1 MSSDVAKV
9 SMNNETAKDTERH
22 NDREMYAEGYED
34 RDKNIHWDCYDCGS
48 SFRAERNFYKEHFT
62 KILEAQNE
70 RALQQRHPERV
81 MSMEQYHEKH
91 MPQEMIFQI
100 GDMELTKA
108 GKIDDSWCKQAI
120 PKVVEKLESVGC
132 KVISYDLHNDEASPH
147 VHLRYCPID
156 SKGEVNMSNCLYEH
170 EILPPEKFE
179 FRESGKPKFTRKN
192 NPKQTLL
199 NEIRAE
205 LEELGHE
212 WCAQRGLTLDD
223 QNRTKR
229 KHQTVNEY
237 KREQLRK
244 DVVELENTIEEQQAE
259 LELSEA
265 MAEEMISQAASS
277 SEAAKMAN
285 ENACLAK
292 LEAHEASLE
301 KEELEH
307 KIESMNE
314 AHRQALEEQ
323 RKDLRADFDSQVNEL
338 KSEFDNQRKELEA
351 GYQESARKLDADYRQ
366 RLHDYEVQDKAASR
380 HLEYI
385 KGVAD
390 GHEER
395 ANKYQALA
403 KERRHK
409 AAIAHQDFTSW
420 DRKVQTRKKQYQQY
434 GEKMNLKEEELKH
447 SDEMIA
453 EAGNIDEYV
462 EEIFGKFDSPEDA
475 ENYLSDTL
483 SFSNE
488 LANSTDSVSRSWSD
502 LLDDLKQMKLPKK
515 TQEKVDAV
523 NTHIAR
529 SVDIGGIVRIK
540 AKSVLQMLQGSA
552 VFKKVREGFDKAKEK
567 FTKSKEQEERIMV
580 EADEAI
586 TTDKEN
592 ELEI

>member
-1 MSSDVAKV
+1 MSAPLKKTAKV
-9 SMNNETAKDTERH
+9 SCNNETATDTERH
-22 NDREMYAEGYED
+22 NSREMYEEGYEN
-34 RDKNIHWDCYDCGS
+34 RDKNLHWDCYDNGS
-48 SFRAERNFYKEHFT
+48 SFVAERKFYKDNFT

-70 RALQQRHPERV
+70 RYLSQRHPERV
-81 MSMEQYHEKH
+81 MSMEQYHQKY

-100 GDMELTKA
+100 GDKELA
-108 GKIDDSWCKQAI
+108 DQGLIDDSWCREAVQ
-120 PKVVEKLESVGC
+120 KVVDKLESVGC
-132 KVISYDLHNDEASPH
+132 KVISWDLHNDETTPH

-156 SKGEVNMSNCLYEH
+156 KEGKVNISNCLYENGVM
-170 EILPPEKFE
+170 PPDVSKLETRKN
-179 FRESGKPKFTRKN
+179 GKPKFERYN

-199 NEIRAE
+199 NDIRAE

-212 WCAQRGLTLDD
+212 WCNQRGLVLDD

-244 DVVELENTIEEQQAE
+244 DVVVLEDTIEEKQAE
-259 LELSEA
+259 VESSAALA
-265 MAEEMISQAASS
+265 DDMISRAAEA
-277 SEAAKMAN
+277 SEAAKKAN
-285 ENACLAK
+285 E
-292 LEAHEASLE
+292 EAALTKAELHEVKAE

-307 KIESMNE
+307 EYKERH
-314 AHRQALEEQ
+314 A
-323 RKDLRADFDSQVNEL
+323 
-338 KSEFDNQRKELEA
+338 ELEA
-351 GYQESARKLDADYRQ
+351 SLDSQIEDLKSRYEESQKELKDAYDEEFDKLDAEYRQ

-453 EAGNIDEYV
+453 EAGNIDGYV

-529 SVDIGGIVRIK
+529 SVDIGGVVRIK

-567 FTKSKEQEERIMV
+567 FTKSKEQEERITV
-580 EADEAI
+580 ATDEVVS
-586 TTDKEN
+586 TDKGN